1 MTPDIREYRNSIASL
16 FVISAHARRQWRK
29 TMTKFTMLSA
39 TAILAMT
46 LATPVLATS
55 APSQRATALDPTI
68 ANAMAFAPP
77 SRSLAPGNEMTTRP
91 WSAPVGHRQPGV
103 ADIPTSTSVSQQT
116 LDPEDANV
124 ERAIRGVCRGC

>member
-1 MTPDIREYRNSIASL
+1 
-16 FVISAHARRQWRK
+16 
-29 TMTKFTMLSA
+29 MTKFTILGVA
-39 TAILAMT
+39 AILSTT
-46 LATPVLATS
+46 LATPILAQAIIREPSTQREGIVLDHAV
-55 APSQRATALDPTI
+55 

-103 ADIPTSTSVSQQT
+103 ADIPASTSVSQQV
-116 LDPEDANV
+116 LDQEDANV